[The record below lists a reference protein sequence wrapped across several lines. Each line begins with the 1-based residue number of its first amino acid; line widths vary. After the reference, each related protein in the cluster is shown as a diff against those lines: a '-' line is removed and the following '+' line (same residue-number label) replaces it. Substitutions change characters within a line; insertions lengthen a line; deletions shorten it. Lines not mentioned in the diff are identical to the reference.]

1 MKFEL
6 DVQDK
11 IQKFV
16 TIFSKVKLFSDNITL
31 YFKDES
37 LYIQGMDNTQ
47 SAMYEINFM
56 KEWFTSYDADK
67 IDNEGTISFST
78 KTFTNVLK
86 CVERTTSYIK
96 LQATEDR
103 IEFEIH
109 TDEGKYSKLF
119 KIPKYTVEHMLLD
132 VPAVDSPVEVIFK
145 TDILK
150 KYLSEQATF
159 GDTIKIQCDDS
170 NIEFKVESTELDMN
184 TYINVDTVEMYAI
197 EEDTTIQIQYN
208 LVMLSKFMEFS
219 KLSKTTHLYISEDMP
234 LKLIYN
240 LDDEPK
246 ENNDEEENKDDEED
260 DKGEIQNFISLYMAP
275 MMDD

>member
-6 DVQDK
+6 NSQDK

-16 TIFSKVKLFSDNITL
+16 IIFSKVKLFSDNITL
-31 YFKDES
+31 YFKEKA

-47 SAMYEINFM
+47 SSMYEINFM
-56 KEWFTSYDADK
+56 KEWFSLYDADK

-86 CVERTTSYIK
+86 CVEKTTSYIK

-132 VPAVDSPVEVIFK
+132 VPTVYSPVEVIFK

-159 GDTIKIQCDDS
+159 GDTIKIHCDDS
-170 NIEFKVESTELDMN
+170 NIKFKVESTELDMN
-184 TYINVDTVEMYAI
+184 TSIDVDTVEMYAI
-197 EEDTTIQIQYN
+197 EEDTTVEIQYN

-219 KLSKTTHLYISEDMP
+219 KLSSKTHLYISEDMP

-240 LDDEPK
+240 LDEQK
-246 ENNDEEENKDDEED
+246 EEEEE
-260 DKGEIQNFISLYMAP
+260 KVQNFISLYMAP